1 MIMFDFF
8 QNGFEKAFL
17 SHLQKRLLRLVCWD
31 RQAAPI
37 GRKECPRACG
47 GRLVTNAGVV
57 PIVKV
62 VVAELAIPFPCPS
75 IVQQD
80 LNARL
85 SRACLGKENHPK
97 FKSSRFVS
105 LRTAAIIA
113 GVQRLRTTAFLSRLY
128 IKTIIL
134 PRQARDKH
142 RESTQNRC
150 RFSHL
155 AVKVGWQQRAR
166 RSHTPAENV
175 KPRAVKTCGGNAS
188 VLS

>member
-1 MIMFDFF
+1 
-8 QNGFEKAFL
+8 
-17 SHLQKRLLRLVCWD
+17 
-31 RQAAPI
+31 
-37 GRKECPRACG
+37 
-47 GRLVTNAGVV
+47 
-57 PIVKV
+57 

-75 IVQQD
+75 IVQQQFAIQRIFD

-113 GVQRLRTTAFLSRLY
+113 GVQRLRTTAFLSHFY
-128 IKTIIL
+128 IKPIIL

-142 RESTQNRC
+142 RETLQKDAV
-150 RFSHL
+150 FSRL